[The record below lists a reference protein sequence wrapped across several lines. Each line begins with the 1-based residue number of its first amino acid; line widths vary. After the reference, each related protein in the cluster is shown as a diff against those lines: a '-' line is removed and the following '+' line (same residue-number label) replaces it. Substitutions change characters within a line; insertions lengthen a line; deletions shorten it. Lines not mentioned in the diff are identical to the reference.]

1 MIDFSGLYQSHAADV
16 QRFALYLSGDRALAE
31 DLTAETFVRLWG
43 ARDRVELATVRGY
56 LFAIVRNL
64 YLQHLRR
71 HRRAAEPEAD
81 LADPRPGPAERALAR
96 DELEATLA
104 ALQRLQEI
112 DRAALL
118 MRASDELPYEE
129 IAAALGITATA
140 ARVKVHRARLALA
153 RARAA
158 DTMPRPLQEKTR

>member
-1 MIDFSGLYQSHAADV
+1 MIDFSGLYQAHAADV
-16 QRFALYLSGDRALAE
+16 QRFALYLSGDPSLAE

-43 ARDRVELATVRGY
+43 ARERVELATVRGY

-64 YLQHLRR
+64 YLQHRR
-71 HRRAAEPEAD
+71 RRRPESAPD
-81 LADPRPGPAERALAR
+81 ESLADARPGPVERALAR

-104 ALQRLQEI
+104 ALQALPEI

-129 IAAALGITATA
+129 IAAALGISATA
-140 ARVKVHRARLALA
+140 ARVKVHRARLVLA
-153 RARAA
+153 RARATGSESPA
-158 DTMPRPLQEKTR
+158 IQENPR

>member
-1 MIDFSGLYQSHAADV
+1 MIDFSGLYQAHAADV

-43 ARDRVELATVRGY
+43 ARDRVELATVRAY

-64 YLQHLRR
+64 HLQHRR
-71 HRRAAEPEAD
+71 RRRPESELDRD
-81 LADPRPGPAERALAR
+81 LADQRPGPAERALAR
-96 DELEATLA
+96 DELDATLA
-104 ALQRLQEI
+104 ALQTLPEP

-158 DTMPRPLQEKTR
+158 GPTPRSLQEKTR